1 MFYYDRTDVSEGI
14 YVNKKVDQKSVMFVN
29 IGIS

>member
-14 YVNKKVDQKSVMFVN
+14 YVNKKVHQKSVMFVN

>member
-29 IGIS
+29 VGIS